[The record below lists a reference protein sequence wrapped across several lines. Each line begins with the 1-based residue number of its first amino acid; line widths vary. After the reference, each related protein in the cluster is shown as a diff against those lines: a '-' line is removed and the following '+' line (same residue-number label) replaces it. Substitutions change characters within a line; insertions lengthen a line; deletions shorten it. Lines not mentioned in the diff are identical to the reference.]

1 MIVTDLKKVPRK
13 NKYDVYVDG
22 EKAFCLSDVGI
33 INAGIKVGCTLS
45 EEFFTRTLKELT
57 FADVTESLL
66 NILGQT
72 ALTEAVAR
80 GKLKQKGFD
89 DEAIEYAIRKAVSYG
104 YINDEEYAKSYIS
117 YTTSKSKL
125 RIVSELKKK
134 GIDKHLFSEALD
146 EYDEE
151 SACVLAM
158 KPGVK
163 RVLDENEKNKLFAR
177 FYMQG
182 FPLSTIKN
190 AYAELIGDITGE

>member
-45 EEFFTRTLKELT
+45 EEFFIGTLKELT
-57 FADVTESLL
+57 FADVTETLL

-117 YTTSKSKL
+117 YTNSKSKL
-125 RIVSELKKK
+125 RIVSELQKK
-134 GIDKHLFSEALD
+134 GIDKRLFSEALD

-151 SACVLAM
+151 SACVIAM
-158 KPGVK
+158 KSSVK
-163 RVLDENEKNKLFAR
+163 RELDENEKNKLFAR